1 MQFCRKLE
9 VNEMNFWQLRNQF
22 YDLVCFN
29 VNQVYAW
36 QPDFE
41 KNNLTRWTKQ
51 NLLVKL
57 RNSWYS
63 FPEYLKT
70 PNIQYFV
77 SNKIY
82 SPSYISLHSALAFY
96 GVIPEAIVQT
106 TAVSSLKKANF
117 ENTFGSFSFQQI
129 LPELMFGKEKKIFL
143 NKQSLIFATP
153 EKAILDLLY
162 LYPQYNNEQEIIELR
177 FDEEFMQEDLNIERL
192 NEFTERFQSKILR
205 YRVDLLLK
213 IHDLC

>member
-1 MQFCRKLE
+1 
-9 VNEMNFWQLRNQF
+9 MNFWQLRNQF
-22 YDLVCFN
+22 YDLACFN

-63 FPEYLKT
+63 FPEYLKI
-70 PNIQYFV
+70 PDFHFFV

-82 SPSYISLHSALAFY
+82 NPSYVSLHAALAFY
-96 GVIPEAIVQT
+96 DIIPEAIVQT
-106 TAVSSLKKANF
+106 TAVSTLKKTNF
-117 ENTFGSFSFQQI
+117 ENVFGSFSYQQI
-129 LPELMFGKEKKIFL
+129 LPELMFGYEPKTFL
-143 NKQSLIFATP
+143 NKHSLMFATP

-162 LYPQYNNEQEIIELR
+162 LYPLYNNEQESSELR
-177 FDEEFMQEDLNIERL
+177 FDYVFMHADLNVERL
-192 NEFTERFQSKILR
+192 NEFTEKFQSKILR
-205 YRVDLLLK
+205 NRIHLLLK
-213 IHDLC
+213 IYDLC

>member
-1 MQFCRKLE
+1 
-9 VNEMNFWQLRNQF
+9 MNYWQLRNQF
-22 YDLVCFN
+22 YDLICFN
-29 VNQVYAW
+29 INQVYAW
-36 QPDFE
+36 QPSFE
-41 KNNLTRWTKQ
+41 KNNLTRWVKQ

-63 FPEYLKT
+63 FPDYVNMS
-70 PNIQYFV
+70 NIQYFV

-96 GVIPEAIVQT
+96 GIIPEAIVQT

-117 ENTFGSFSFQQI
+117 ENNFGSFSYQQI
-129 LPELMFGKEKKIFL
+129 LPELMFGNEQKPFL
-143 NKQSLIFATP
+143 NKHSLLFATP

-162 LYPQYNNEQEIIELR
+162 LYPQYNSEQEIIELR
-177 FDEEFMQEDLNIERL
+177 FDEEFMQEDLNVERL
-192 NEFTERFQSKILR
+192 NEFTEKFQSKVLR
-205 YRVDLLLK
+205 SRVNLLLK

>member
-1 MQFCRKLE
+1 
-9 VNEMNFWQLRNQF
+9 MNYWQLRNQF
-22 YDLVCFN
+22 YDLICFN
-29 VNQVYAW
+29 INQVYAW
-36 QPDFE
+36 QPSFE
-41 KNNLTRWTKQ
+41 KNNLTRWVKQ

-63 FPEYLKT
+63 FPDYVNMS
-70 PNIQYFV
+70 NIQYFV

-96 GVIPEAIVQT
+96 GIIPEAIVQT

-117 ENTFGSFSFQQI
+117 ENNFGSFSYQQI
-129 LPELMFGKEKKIFL
+129 LPKLMFGNEQKTFL
-143 NKQSLIFATP
+143 NKHSLFFATP

-162 LYPQYNNEQEIIELR
+162 LYPQYNSEQEIIELR
-177 FDEEFMQEDLNIERL
+177 FDEEFMQEELNVERL
-192 NEFTERFQSKILR
+192 NEFTEKFQSKALR
-205 YRVDLLLK
+205 NRVDLLLK

>member
-1 MQFCRKLE
+1 
-9 VNEMNFWQLRNQF
+9 MNFWQLRNQF

-41 KNNLTRWTKQ
+41 KNNLTRWAKQ

-63 FPEYLKT
+63 FPEYLKI
-70 PNIQYFV
+70 PNIQHFV

-82 SPSYISLHSALAFY
+82 SPSYVSLHSALAFY
-96 GVIPEAIVQT
+96 GIIPEAIVQT
-106 TAVSSLKKANF
+106 TAVSSLKKGNF
-117 ENTFGSFSFQQI
+117 ENTFGSFSYQQI
-129 LPELMFGKEKKIFL
+129 LPELMFGNEQKTFL
-143 NKQSLIFATP
+143 NKHSLIFATP

-162 LYPQYNNEQEIIELR
+162 LYPQYNSEQEIIELR
-177 FDEEFMQEDLNIERL
+177 FDEEFMQEDLNIEHL
-192 NEFTERFQSKILR
+192 NEFTEKFQSKILR
-205 YRVDLLLK
+205 NRVNLLLK

>member
-1 MQFCRKLE
+1 
-9 VNEMNFWQLRNQF
+9 MNFWQLRNQF

-29 VNQVYAW
+29 INQVYAW
-36 QPDFE
+36 QPNFE

-63 FPEYLKT
+63 FPDYLKT

-82 SPSYISLHSALAFY
+82 TPSYVSLHSALAFY
-96 GVIPEAIVQT
+96 GIIPEAIVQT

-117 ENTFGSFSFQQI
+117 ENNFGSFSYQQI
-129 LPELMFGKEKKIFL
+129 LPKLMFGNEQKTFL
-143 NKQSLIFATP
+143 NKHSLFLATP

-162 LYPQYNNEQEIIELR
+162 LYPQYNSEQEIIEMR
-177 FDEEFMQEDLNIERL
+177 FDEEFMQEDLNVERL
-192 NEFTERFQSKILR
+192 NEFTEKFQSKVLR
-205 YRVDLLLK
+205 NRVNLLLK

>member
-1 MQFCRKLE
+1 
-9 VNEMNFWQLRNQF
+9 MNFWQLRNQF

-29 VNQVYAW
+29 VNQVYTW

-41 KNNLTRWTKQ
+41 KNNLTRWTRQ

-70 PNIQYFV
+70 PNTQHFV

-82 SPSYISLHSALAFY
+82 CPSYISLHSALAFY
-96 GVIPEAIVQT
+96 GIIPEAIVQT

-117 ENTFGSFSFQQI
+117 ENLFGSFSYQQI
-129 LPELMFGKEKKIFL
+129 LPELMFGSEQKTFL
-143 NKQSLIFATP
+143 NKQSLVFATP

-177 FDEEFMQEDLNIERL
+177 FDEEFMQEDLNVERL
-192 NEFTERFQSKILR
+192 CEFTERFQLKTVRNRIN
-205 YRVDLLLK
+205 LLLK
-213 IHDLC
+213 IFFY

>member
-1 MQFCRKLE
+1 
-9 VNEMNFWQLRNQF
+9 MNFWQLRNQF

-41 KNNLTRWTKQ
+41 KNNLTRWAKQ

-63 FPEYLKT
+63 FPDYLKT
-70 PNIQYFV
+70 SNIQHFV

-82 SPSYISLHSALAFY
+82 SPSYVSLHSALAFY
-96 GVIPEAIVQT
+96 GIIPEAIVQT

-117 ENTFGSFSFQQI
+117 ENVFGSFSYQQI
-129 LPELMFGKEKKIFL
+129 LPELMFGNEQKTFL
-143 NKQSLIFATP
+143 HKHSLFIATP

-162 LYPQYNNEQEIIELR
+162 LYPQYNSEQEIIELR
-177 FDEEFMQEDLNIERL
+177 FDEEFMQEDLNVERL
-192 NEFTERFQSKILR
+192 NEFTEKFQSKTLR
-205 YRVDLLLK
+205 NRVNLLLK

>member
-1 MQFCRKLE
+1 
-9 VNEMNFWQLRNQF
+9 MNYWLLRNQF
-22 YDLVCFN
+22 YDLACFN

-36 QPDFE
+36 QPGFE
-41 KNNLTRWTKQ
+41 KNNLTRWAKQ

-70 PNIQYFV
+70 PNFQYFA

-82 SPSYISLHSALAFY
+82 SPSYVSLHSALAFY
-96 GVIPEAIVQT
+96 GIIPEAIVQT

-117 ENTFGSFSFQQI
+117 ENVFGSFSYQQI
-129 LPELMFGKEKKIFL
+129 LPELMFGYEQKPFL
-143 NKQSLIFATP
+143 NKRSLIFATP

-162 LYPQYNNEQEIIELR
+162 LYPQYNNEQEIRELR
-177 FDEEFMQEDLNIERL
+177 FDEAFMQEDLNVERL
-192 NEFTERFQSKILR
+192 NVFTEKFHSKILKN
-205 YRVDLLLK
+205 RVNLLLK
-213 IHDLC
+213 TYNLC

>member
-1 MQFCRKLE
+1 
-9 VNEMNFWQLRNQF
+9 MNFWQLRNQF
-22 YDLVCFN
+22 YDLICFN
-29 VNQVYAW
+29 INQVYAW

-63 FPEYLKT
+63 FPDYLKA
-70 PNIQYFV
+70 PNIQYFI
-77 SNKIY
+77 SNRIY
-82 SPSYISLHSALAFY
+82 NPSYVSLHSALAFY
-96 GVIPEAIVQT
+96 GIIPEAIVQT

-117 ENTFGSFSFQQI
+117 ENTFGSFLYQQI
-129 LPELMFGKEKKIFL
+129 LPELMFGNEQKTFL
-143 NKQSLIFATP
+143 NKHSLILATP

-162 LYPQYNNEQEIIELR
+162 LYPQYNNKQEIIELR
-177 FDEEFMQEDLNIERL
+177 FDEEFMQEDLNIKRL
-192 NEFTERFQSKILR
+192 NEFTERFQSKTLR
-205 YRVDLLLK
+205 NRVNLLLK

>member
-1 MQFCRKLE
+1 
-9 VNEMNFWQLRNQF
+9 MNYWQLRNQF
-22 YDLVCFN
+22 YDLICFN

-36 QPDFE
+36 EPSFD
-41 KNNLTRWTKQ
+41 KNNLTRWVKQ

-63 FPEYLKT
+63 FPDYVNMS
-70 PNIQYFV
+70 NIQYFV

-96 GVIPEAIVQT
+96 GIIPEAIVQT

-117 ENTFGSFSFQQI
+117 ENNFGSFSYQQI
-129 LPELMFGKEKKIFL
+129 LPKLMFGNEQKTFL
-143 NKQSLIFATP
+143 NKHSLFFATP

-162 LYPQYNNEQEIIELR
+162 LYPQYNSEQEIIELR
-177 FDEEFMQEDLNIERL
+177 FDEEFMQEELNVERL
-192 NEFTERFQSKILR
+192 NEFTEKFQSKALR
-205 YRVDLLLK
+205 NRVDLLLK

>member
-1 MQFCRKLE
+1 
-9 VNEMNFWQLRNQF
+9 MNFWQLRNQF

-29 VNQVYAW
+29 INQVYAW
-36 QPDFE
+36 QPGFD
-41 KNNLTRWTKQ
+41 KNNLTRWAKQ

-63 FPEYLKT
+63 FPDYIKM
-70 PNIQYFV
+70 PNIQHFV

-82 SPSYISLHSALAFY
+82 SPSYVSLHSALAFY
-96 GVIPEAIVQT
+96 GIIPEAIVQT

-117 ENTFGSFSFQQI
+117 ENIFGSFSYHQL
-129 LPELMFGKEKKIFL
+129 LPELMFGNEQKTFIDKH
-143 NKQSLIFATP
+143 SLFFATP

-162 LYPQYNNEQEIIELR
+162 LYPQYNSEQEIIELR
-177 FDEEFMQEDLNIERL
+177 FDEDFMQDELNVERL
-192 NEFTERFQSKILR
+192 NEFTEKFQSKALR
-205 YRVDLLLK
+205 NRVDLLLK

>member
-1 MQFCRKLE
+1 
-9 VNEMNFWQLRNQF
+9 MNFWQFRNQF
-22 YDLVCFN
+22 YDLACFN

-36 QPDFE
+36 KPDFD

-63 FPEYLKT
+63 FPEYLKM
-70 PNIQYFV
+70 PNFQYLV
-77 SNKIY
+77 SNRIY
-82 SPSYISLHSALAFY
+82 SPSYVSLHSALAFY
-96 GVIPEAIVQT
+96 DIIPEAIVQT

-117 ENTFGSFSFQQI
+117 ENVFGSFLYQQI
-129 LPELMFGKEKKIFL
+129 LPKLMFGYEQKAFS
-143 NKQSLIFATP
+143 NKPSLLFATP

-162 LYPQYNNEQEIIELR
+162 LYPIYNNEQEIRELR

-192 NEFTERFQSKILR
+192 NEFTERFQSKVLSN
-205 YRVDLLLK
+205 RVNLLIK
-213 IHDLC
+213 IYDLC